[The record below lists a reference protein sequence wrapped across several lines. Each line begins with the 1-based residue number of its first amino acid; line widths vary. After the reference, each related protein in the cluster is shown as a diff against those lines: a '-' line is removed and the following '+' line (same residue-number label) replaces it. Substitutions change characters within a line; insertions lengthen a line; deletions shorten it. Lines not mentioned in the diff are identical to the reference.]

1 MAGSSFSGNL
11 LGSFSGRGADVSP
24 MQFIQEMRQ
33 RAIQAEQ
40 QKKLQQQQMAQS
52 FTMALMA
59 KKQQEA
65 EMAQQGQQFQQSQAQ
80 RAAEHAQAGEQ
91 FRSEQE
97 RIREAARAQEELRKL
112 GEARQLET
120 ERRLQAQHDETR
132 ALQGAAEDRRALGRN
147 VQTAT
152 IRGLEQRFQAARG
165 TDPLQALDAIE
176 SQALEETKGI
186 DDPEAQAMAIAEVRQ
201 WRAEKEAQLGR
212 RESLGSMIEGRK
224 SLAADKAEGRKL
236 QGERDAARAK
246 TSSVRAQLAT
256 IKAQIDRRGDELSEA
271 RYLKDTNRVGALEKQ
286 IADLEAKEMELNQ
299 QLADME

>member
-152 IRGLEQRFQAARG
+152 IRGLEQRFQAAHG
-165 TDPLQALDAIE
+165 VDPLQALDTIE